1 MSLLGLLRYAP
12 WVIAGLAVTAALWY
26 RGEYKD
32 CQASIATD
40 AAKAQ
45 ERARVLREADEAF
58 TNRLEDAARGIK
70 DAIRDESTN
79 TQVALAKVRSDPNC
93 RQTPAAAAFDATVVP
108 KPRIETPVRK

>member
-12 WVIAGLAVTAALWY
+12 WVIAGLAVALALWY

-58 TNRLEDAARGIK
+58 TNKLEDTARGIK

-79 TQVALAKVRSDPNC
+79 TQVALAKAKGNKDCVS
-93 RQTPAAAAFDATVVP
+93 TPAARAFIDGVVP
-108 KPRIETPVRK
+108 KPSNQAPVR